1 MKVKKLLELYKRDS
15 VISKFEVDGKAIT
28 AEELQNY
35 FDFKRILNRDI
46 HSVRVLGGDLVVT
59 TEYAAYWK
67 ENE

>member
-15 VISKFEVDGKAIT
+15 VISKIQVDGKAIT
-28 AEELQNY
+28 TEELQNY

-46 HSVRVLGGDLVVT
+46 HDVRVLGGDLVVT
-59 TEYAAYWK
+59 TEHAAYWK